1 MRYKTFGKTG
11 LEVSELCLGT
21 WGIGGAGWDQNPEET
36 KMDAIRASFEQGV
49 NIFDT
54 APAYNA
60 GAAERIL
67 GETLEKMGVRKD
79 VILSTKCGN
88 DFVNGQYVH
97 CGKRDHILAQCDA
110 SLRNLRTDY
119 IDLYILHWPQDDA
132 TPEETLGAM
141 MELKKAGK
149 VRFLGLSNHSVAQME
164 EAAKYADIDFI
175 QVQYS
180 MLEREREVEM
190 RYAEA
195 HGMATM
201 GYGVLGGGLLTGR
214 YRELRT
220 YETMDSRNRFYKFFR
235 EPGWSKAQKLL
246 GVMDE
251 ISAARGGVPLS
262 EIAVNWALQKS
273 FLTTALFGTQHRACA
288 IENCHALDWT
298 LSDAEVAKLDQALV
312 EFEI

>member
-1 MRYKTFGKTG
+1 MRYKAFGKTG

-175 QVQYS
+175 EVQ
-180 MLEREREVEM
+180 
-190 RYAEA
+190 
-195 HGMATM
+195 
-201 GYGVLGGGLLTGR
+201 
-214 YRELRT
+214 
-220 YETMDSRNRFYKFFR
+220 
-235 EPGWSKAQKLL
+235 
-246 GVMDE
+246 
-251 ISAARGGVPLS
+251 
-262 EIAVNWALQKS
+262 
-273 FLTTALFGTQHRACA
+273 
-288 IENCHALDWT
+288 
-298 LSDAEVAKLDQALV
+298 
-312 EFEI
+312 

>member
-97 CGKRDHILAQCDA
+97 CGKRNHILAQCDA

-190 RYAEA
+190 LYAEA

-273 FLTTALFGTQHRACA
+273 FLTTALFGTQHRARA

-298 LSDAEVAKLDQALV
+298 LSDAEVAKLDQALID
-312 EFEI
+312 FEI

>member
-1 MRYKTFGKTG
+1 MRYKAFGKTG

-164 EAAKYADIDFI
+164 AAAKYADIDFI

-273 FLTTALFGTQHRACA
+273 FLTTALFGTQHRDRA

-298 LSDAEVAKLDQALV
+298 LSDADIAKLDQALV

>member
-1 MRYKTFGKTG
+1 MRYKAFGKTG

-273 FLTTALFGTQHRACA
+273 FLTTALFGTQHRARA

-298 LSDAEVAKLDQALV
+298 LSDDEVAKLDQAL
-312 EFEI
+312 EDFGI

>member
-110 SLRNLRTDY
+110 SLRNLQTDY

-235 EPGWSKAQKLL
+235 EPGWTKAQKLL

-273 FLTTALFGTQHRACA
+273 FLTTALFGTQHRARA

-298 LSDAEVAKLDQALV
+298 LSDDEVAKLDQAL
-312 EFEI
+312 EDFGI

>member
-1 MRYKTFGKTG
+1 MRYKAFGKTG

-49 NIFDT
+49 NIFDM

-149 VRFLGLSNHSVAQME
+149 VRFLGLSNHSVAQTE

-190 RYAEA
+190 KYAEA

-214 YRELRT
+214 YRELRS

-251 ISAARGGVPLS
+251 ISADRGGVPLS

-273 FLTTALFGTQHRACA
+273 FLTTALFGTQHRARA
-288 IENCHALDWT
+288 IENCHALDWA
-298 LSDAEVAKLDQALV
+298 LSDADIAKLDQALV

>member
-1 MRYKTFGKTG
+1 MRYKAFGKTG

-149 VRFLGLSNHSVAQME
+149 VRFLGLSNHSVTQME

-190 RYAEA
+190 KYAEA

-214 YRELRT
+214 YRELRS

-273 FLTTALFGTQHRACA
+273 FLTTALFGTQHRARA
-288 IENCHALDWT
+288 IENCHAFDWT
-298 LSDAEVAKLDQALV
+298 LSDTEIAKLDQALV

>member
-1 MRYKTFGKTG
+1 MRYKVFGKTG

-273 FLTTALFGTQHRACA
+273 FLTTALFGTQHRARA

-298 LSDAEVAKLDQALV
+298 LSDDEVAKLDQAL
-312 EFEI
+312 EDFGI

>member
-1 MRYKTFGKTG
+1 MRYKAFGKTG

-190 RYAEA
+190 KYAEA

-235 EPGWSKAQKLL
+235 ELGWSKAQKLL

-251 ISAARGGVPLS
+251 ISAARGDVPLS

-273 FLTTALFGTQHRACA
+273 FLTTALFGTQHRARA

-298 LSDAEVAKLDQALV
+298 LSDADIAKLDQALV
-312 EFEI
+312 EFGI

>member
-1 MRYKTFGKTG
+1 MRYKSFGKTG

-21 WGIGGAGWDQNPEET
+21 WGIGGAGWDANPEET
-36 KMDAIRASFEQGV
+36 KTDAIRAAVEQG
-49 NIFDT
+49 ITIYDT

-79 VILSTKCGN
+79 VIISTKCGN
-88 DFVNGQYVH
+88 DFINGQYVH

-132 TPEETLGAM
+132 EPAETLGAM

-149 VRFLGLSNHSVAQME
+149 VRFLGLSNHSLAQMK
-164 EAAKYADIDFI
+164 EAEKYADIDFI

-180 MLEREREVEM
+180 MLEREHEEEM
-190 RYAEA
+190 KYAEA
-195 HGMATM
+195 QGMATM
-201 GYGVLGGGLLTGR
+201 GYGTLSGGLLTGR
-214 YRELRT
+214 YRELKT
-220 YETMDSRNRFYKFFR
+220 YEKMDSRNRFYQFFK

-246 GVMDE
+246 AVMDE
-251 ISAARGGVPLS
+251 ISAKRGVPLS

-273 FLTTALFGTQHRACA
+273 FLTTALFGTQHRERVV
-288 IENCHALDWT
+288 ENCHSMDWT
-298 LSDAEVAKLDQALV
+298 LSDDEITTLNQTLTKLGL
-312 EFEI
+312 

>member
-1 MRYKTFGKTG
+1 MRYKVFGKTG

-190 RYAEA
+190 CYAEA

-273 FLTTALFGTQHRACA
+273 FLTTALFGTQHRARA

-298 LSDAEVAKLDQALV
+298 LSDDEVAKLDQAL
-312 EFEI
+312 EDFGI

>member
-1 MRYKTFGKTG
+1 MRYKAFGKTG

-132 TPEETLGAM
+132 TPEETLRAM

-149 VRFLGLSNHSVAQME
+149 VRFLGLSNHSVVQME

-190 RYAEA
+190 KYAEA

-273 FLTTALFGTQHRACA
+273 FLTTALFGTQHRARV

-298 LSDAEVAKLDQALV
+298 LSDADIAKLDQALV
-312 EFEI
+312 EFGI

>member
-190 RYAEA
+190 RYAEG

-273 FLTTALFGTQHRACA
+273 FLTTALFGTQHRARA

-298 LSDAEVAKLDQALV
+298 LSDDEVAKLDQALEV
-312 EFEI
+312 FGI

>member
-1 MRYKTFGKTG
+1 MRYKAFGKTG

-97 CGKRDHILAQCDA
+97 CGKRDHVLAQCDA

-119 IDLYILHWPQDDA
+119 IDLYILHWPQDDT

-149 VRFLGLSNHSVAQME
+149 VRFLGLSNHSVVQME

-190 RYAEA
+190 KYAEA

-273 FLTTALFGTQHRACA
+273 FLTTALFGTQHRARA

-298 LSDAEVAKLDQALV
+298 LSDADIAKLDQALV

>member
-1 MRYKTFGKTG
+1 MRYKAFGKTG

-164 EAAKYADIDFI
+164 EAAKYADIDSI

-190 RYAEA
+190 KYAEA

-273 FLTTALFGTQHRACA
+273 FLTTALFGTQHRARV

-298 LSDAEVAKLDQALV
+298 LSDADIAKLDQAMV
-312 EFEI
+312 EFGI

>member
-1 MRYKTFGKTG
+1 MRYKAFGKTG

-149 VRFLGLSNHSVAQME
+149 VRFLGLSNHSVVQME

-190 RYAEA
+190 KYAEA

-273 FLTTALFGTQHRACA
+273 FLTTALFGTQHRARA

-298 LSDAEVAKLDQALV
+298 LSDAEIAKLDQALV
-312 EFEI
+312 AFEI

>member
-1 MRYKTFGKTG
+1 MRYKAFGKTG

-88 DFVNGQYVH
+88 DFENGQYVH

-149 VRFLGLSNHSVAQME
+149 VRFLGLSNHSVAQMK

-190 RYAEA
+190 KYAEA

-273 FLTTALFGTQHRACA
+273 FLTTALFGTQHRARV
-288 IENCHALDWT
+288 IENCRALDWT
-298 LSDAEVAKLDQALV
+298 LSDADIAKLDQALV

>member
-1 MRYKTFGKTG
+1 MRYKSFGNTG
-11 LEVSELCLGT
+11 LDVSELCLGT
-21 WGIGGAGWDQNPEET
+21 WGIGGAGWDQNPEEA
-36 KMDAIRASFEQGV
+36 KVDAIQASYEQGI

-67 GETLEKMGVRKD
+67 GETLEKMDVRKD
-79 VILSTKCGN
+79 VIISTKCGN

-149 VRFLGLSNHSVAQME
+149 VRFLGLSNHSVEQIK
-164 EAAKYADIDFI
+164 EAKKYADIDFI

-180 MLEREREVEM
+180 MLERERETEM
-190 RYAEA
+190 KYAEA
-195 HGMATM
+195 QGMASM
-201 GYGVLGGGLLTGR
+201 GYGTLGGGLLTGR
-214 YRELRT
+214 YRELKE
-220 YETMDSRNRFYKFFR
+220 YETMDSRNRFYKFFK

-246 GVMDE
+246 SVMDE
-251 ISAARGGVPLS
+251 ISAERGVPLS

-273 FLTTALFGTQHRACA
+273 FLTTALFGTQHRARVL
-288 IENCHALDWT
+288 ENCHALDWT
-298 LSDAEVAKLDQALV
+298 LCDEESAKLNQALV
-312 EFEI
+312 DFDI

>member
-1 MRYKTFGKTG
+1 MRYKAFGKTG

-190 RYAEA
+190 KYAEA
-195 HGMATM
+195 HGMAAM

-273 FLTTALFGTQHRACA
+273 FLTTALFGTQHRARA
-288 IENCHALDWT
+288 IENCHALDWI
-298 LSDAEVAKLDQALV
+298 LSDDEVAKLDQAL
-312 EFEI
+312 EDFGI

>member
-1 MRYKTFGKTG
+1 MRYKAFGKTG

-132 TPEETLGAM
+132 TPEETLRAM

-149 VRFLGLSNHSVAQME
+149 VRFLGLSNHSVVQME
-164 EAAKYADIDFI
+164 EAAKFADIDFI

-190 RYAEA
+190 KYAEA

-273 FLTTALFGTQHRACA
+273 FLTTALFGTQHRARV

-298 LSDAEVAKLDQALV
+298 LSDADIAKLDQALV
-312 EFEI
+312 EFGI

>member
-149 VRFLGLSNHSVAQME
+149 VRFLGLSNHSVVQME

-273 FLTTALFGTQHRACA
+273 FLTTALFGTQHRARA

-312 EFEI
+312 DFEI

>member
-1 MRYKTFGKTG
+1 
-11 LEVSELCLGT
+11 
-21 WGIGGAGWDQNPEET
+21 
-36 KMDAIRASFEQGV
+36 
-49 NIFDT
+49 
-54 APAYNA
+54 
-60 GAAERIL
+60 
-67 GETLEKMGVRKD
+67 MGVRKD

-273 FLTTALFGTQHRACA
+273 FLTTALFGTQHRARA

>member
-1 MRYKTFGKTG
+1 MRYKAFGKMG

-190 RYAEA
+190 KYAEA

-235 EPGWSKAQKLL
+235 EPGWTKAQKLL

-273 FLTTALFGTQHRACA
+273 FLTTALFGTQHRARV

-298 LSDAEVAKLDQALV
+298 LSDADIAKLDQALV
-312 EFEI
+312 EFGI

>member
-1 MRYKTFGKTG
+1 MRYKAFGKTG

-298 LSDAEVAKLDQALV
+298 LSDDEVAKLDQAL
-312 EFEI
+312 EDFGI

>member
-67 GETLEKMGVRKD
+67 GETLEKLGVRKD

-273 FLTTALFGTQHRACA
+273 FLTTALFGTQHRARA

-298 LSDAEVAKLDQALV
+298 LSDAEVTKLDQAL
-312 EFEI
+312 EDFGI

>member
-273 FLTTALFGTQHRACA
+273 FLTTALFGTQHRARA

-298 LSDAEVAKLDQALV
+298 LSDDEVAKLDQALV
-312 EFEI
+312 DFEI

>member
-1 MRYKTFGKTG
+1 MRYKAFGKTG

-190 RYAEA
+190 KYAEA

-235 EPGWSKAQKLL
+235 EPGWSKAQQLL

-273 FLTTALFGTQHRACA
+273 FLTTALFGTQHRARA

-298 LSDAEVAKLDQALV
+298 LSDADIATLDQAL
-312 EFEI
+312 EDFGI

>member
-1 MRYKTFGKTG
+1 MRYKMFGKTG

-60 GAAERIL
+60 GEAERIL

-149 VRFLGLSNHSVAQME
+149 VRFLGLSNHSVAQTE

-273 FLTTALFGTQHRACA
+273 FLTMALFGTQHRARA

-312 EFEI
+312 DFEI

>member
-190 RYAEA
+190 RYAEG

-273 FLTTALFGTQHRACA
+273 FLTTALFGTQHRARA

-298 LSDAEVAKLDQALV
+298 LSDDEVAKLDQALV
-312 EFEI
+312 DFEI

>member
-149 VRFLGLSNHSVAQME
+149 VRSLGLSNHSVAQME

-190 RYAEA
+190 KYAEA

-235 EPGWSKAQKLL
+235 EPGWTKAQKLL

-273 FLTTALFGTQHRACA
+273 FLTTALFGTQHRARA

-298 LSDAEVAKLDQALV
+298 LSDAEIAKLDQALV
-312 EFEI
+312 AFEI

>member
-1 MRYKTFGKTG
+1 MRYKSFGNTG
-11 LEVSELCLGT
+11 LDVSELCLGT
-21 WGIGGAGWDQNPEET
+21 WGIGGAGWDQNPEEA
-36 KMDAIRASFEQGV
+36 KVDAIQASYEQGI

-79 VILSTKCGN
+79 VIISTKCGN

-110 SLRNLRTDY
+110 SLWNLRTDY

-149 VRFLGLSNHSVAQME
+149 VRFLGLSNHSVEQIK
-164 EAAKYADIDFI
+164 EAKKYADIDFI

-180 MLEREREVEM
+180 MLERERETEM
-190 RYAEA
+190 KYAEA
-195 HGMATM
+195 QGMASM
-201 GYGVLGGGLLTGR
+201 GYGTLGGGLLTGR
-214 YRELRT
+214 YRELKE
-220 YETMDSRNRFYKFFR
+220 YETMDSRNRFYKYFK

-251 ISAARGGVPLS
+251 ISAERGVPLS

-273 FLTTALFGTQHRACA
+273 FLTTALFGTQHRARVL
-288 IENCHALDWT
+288 ENCHALDWT
-298 LSDAEVAKLDQALV
+298 LRDEEIAKLNQALV
-312 EFEI
+312 DFDI